1 MAKKPSLEQRIT
13 ALGDLSRAALVDLW
27 IGTYGHPPPS
37 GVRQPLLIRAAAWH
51 LQQKHLGGYPAAT
64 RQLLNAAVRRVSS
77 GPIEKQTDPVAIGR
91 PSSEILDGETTDRAT
106 GKSQLPGSRRS
117 RGGDRERLGGAAAA
131 AVETLATPRQTPA
144 PGARLLRE
152 WNGRRHVVDV
162 TERGFVYEGVSYRS
176 LSAIARRI
184 TGAHWSG
191 PRFFGL

>member
-1 MAKKPSLEQRIT
+1 
-13 ALGDLSRAALVDLW
+13 
-27 IGTYGHPPPS
+27 
-37 GVRQPLLIRAAAWH
+37 
-51 LQQKHLGGYPAAT
+51 
-64 RQLLNAAVRRVSS
+64 
-77 GPIEKQTDPVAIGR
+77 
-91 PSSEILDGETTDRAT
+91 LDGETTDRAT

-162 TERGFVYEGVSYRS
+162 IERGFVYEGVSYRS